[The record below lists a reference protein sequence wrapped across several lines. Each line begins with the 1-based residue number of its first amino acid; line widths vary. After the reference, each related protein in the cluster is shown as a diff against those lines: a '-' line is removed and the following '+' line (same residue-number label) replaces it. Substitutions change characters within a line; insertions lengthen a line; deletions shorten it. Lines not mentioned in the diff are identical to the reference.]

1 MNCWV
6 TKIGLGI
13 IVYLS
18 FSALDSN
25 QSFASSLRFSDRYE
39 LNQLNNDSFLSEELS
54 LISNYPTQ
62 TRLPE
67 LSNPNISNT
76 QETIESESFGFS
88 YTQKP
93 SESTAPE
100 EIAELF
106 SPLTFD
112 IQVQSAVSE
121 TEETNLWQSIAE
133 SLSNL
138 QFANV
143 EESSN
148 EPNVIILPQT
158 AYEDIYRGIYDF
170 EINLAA
176 IATITPRVANRSI
189 PDVAL
194 ISQESIGGY
203 GTAFASQALRT
214 SPEDYLN
221 PEGLSNNISS
231 LIADSNSSQSSI
243 NLNKLGVSV
252 TDDYYEDLSQRV
264 SSLISNNINV
274 IPRIEDIELESKVK
288 IPSPLSQFQNSKDP
302 KLQSIEEQIEERQEK
317 LKQEREKL
325 REKLEKEQEVRE
337 RKRQQDRE
345 KRMRERENTR
355 RKQIATQER
364 IKRQQNSSFSTN

>member
-6 TKIGLGI
+6 TKIGLGLL
-13 IVYLS
+13 VYLS
-18 FSALDSN
+18 FSALERN
-25 QSFASSLRFSDRYE
+25 QSLASSLTFSDRYE
-39 LNQLNNDSFLSEELS
+39 LNQLNSDSFISEDIS
-54 LISNYPTQ
+54 LVSNYSTQ
-62 TRLPE
+62 TRLPG
-67 LSNPNISNT
+67 LSNTNVSNP
-76 QETIESESFGFS
+76 QESATPEDFGFS

-93 SESTAPE
+93 SELTAPE
-100 EIAELF
+100 DITELF

-112 IQVQSAVSE
+112 IQVQSAASE

-176 IATITPRVANRSI
+176 IATITPRVANGSI

-194 ISQESIGGY
+194 ISQESIDGY
-203 GTAFASQALRT
+203 STAFASQALRT

-264 SSLISNNINV
+264 SSLISNNIDV
-274 IPRIEDIELESKVK
+274 IPSIEDIELESQVK

-302 KLQSIEEQIEERQEK
+302 KLQSIEEQIEEQQEK

-325 REKLEKEQEVRE
+325 RDKLEKEQEKRE
-337 RKRQQDRE
+337 IQRQKEFE
-345 KRMRERENTR
+345 KRLRERENTR
-355 RKQIATQER
+355 RKQITAQER
-364 IKRQQNSSFSTN
+364 IKRQQSNSFSTN